1 MKQKESDALRTVLL
15 IGGGLLV
22 YRAIAGDEPDPYI
35 TDAPVVTVD
44 PTMTAE
50 QARIL
55 AEQVASAIYGGSF
68 WSGWPFGSLTEDE
81 DAVVA
86 AMTNDT
92 VRNDADVL
100 LIADAYGRRGEFATP
115 NYTLPQA
122 IRAYLEPSDIAAINE
137 TYRAR
142 GINIRF

>member
-1 MKQKESDALRTVLL
+1 MRRPNNDTLRTIAL

-22 YRAIAGDEPDPYI
+22 YRAIANDPDPYI
-35 TDAPVVTVD
+35 THAPEVTSD
-44 PTMTAE
+44 PTMTIE

-55 AEQVASAIYGGSF
+55 AEQVAAAIYGGSF
-68 WSGWPFGSLTEDE
+68 FSGWPFGSLTEDE
-81 DAVVA
+81 AAVIA
-86 AMTNDT
+86 AMTNET

-115 NYTLPQA
+115 DYTLPQA
-122 IRAYLEPSDIAAINE
+122 IRAYLEPSDIEEINNI
-137 TYRAR
+137 YRAR